1 MMMLSLPALYFLN
14 QEASSAHCNQAR
26 GSLWNYTLLFFFFFS
41 VIFCTHFLIFLPN
54 SVAGAS
60 TMKAGEARSVKR
72 GDASL
77 LGQLM

>member
-1 MMMLSLPALYFLN
+1 MHTVTKPEVPCGITHYLF
-14 QEASSAHCNQAR
+14 
-26 GSLWNYTLLFFFFFS
+26 FFFFFS